1 MLFNSF
7 EFLLFFPI
15 ILIGFYAIPHKY
27 RWLWLLLGSYYFYMA
42 HEFELV
48 ILLFISTC
56 VDYFCGLRMPTASK
70 KNKIF
75 YLLLSIFVN
84 LGILFSFK
92 YLSFF
97 TSSIQ
102 GLLGF
107 FGIVI
112 SETENLGSYN
122 FNQILI
128 PVGISFYTFQTLSY
142 TIDIYRGKIEP
153 EKHFGVFALYVSF
166 FPQLVA
172 GPIERASRLIPQLK
186 KKVDINLSNIKKG
199 LIMMAWGFF
208 LKVVV
213 ADRLG
218 VYADAAFSDPEYS
231 HGLPL
236 FIGALFF
243 AGQIYYDFSAYTSI
257 AIGAAKTMGVDLM
270 QNFNRPFFATS
281 ITDLW
286 KRWHISLV
294 EWLRDYLFIP
304 LGGSK
309 GSKLK
314 TIRNVFILFFAVGL
328 WHGASWTF
336 IVWGLLNGAILILE
350 NITSSLRMRVF
361 KLLQLKQG
369 AINFLA
375 RLFGVSYLLMTL
387 IFFRSPSINHAI
399 LYIKQMFNIT
409 GLHVNILNNYF
420 ELVLCFILI
429 VLVQTIHYFKGND
442 KVYELV
448 TQRPK
453 YIRYTMYTAYAFI
466 IVLFAINRQNTFI
479 YFQF

>member
-15 ILIGFYAIPHKY
+15 IIIGFYTIPHKY

-48 ILLFISTC
+48 ILLFISTA
-56 VDYFCGLRMPTASK
+56 VDYFCGLKMPTASK
-70 KNKIF
+70 KAKKA

-107 FGIVI
+107 FGIII
-112 SETENLGSYN
+112 SNTENLGSYN

-186 KKVDINLSNIKKG
+186 KKVDINLSNIKEG

-218 VYADAAFSDPEYS
+218 IYADAAFENPES
-231 HGLPL
+231 THALSLILG
-236 FIGALFF
+236 FIFF
-243 AGQIYYDFSAYTSI
+243 SFQIYYDFSAYVSI
-257 AIGAAKTMGVDLM
+257 AIGAAKTLGVNLM
-270 QNFNRPFFATS
+270 ANFNRPVFSTS
-281 ITDLW
+281 AAQFW
-286 KRWHISLV
+286 QRWHISLAN
-294 EWLRDYLFIP
+294 WLRDYLYSP
-304 LGGSK
+304 LTR
-309 GSKLK
+309 KLK
-314 TIRNVFILFFAVGL
+314 ISRLAAVFIVFFVNGL
-328 WHGASWTF
+328 WHGANWTF
-336 IVWGLLNGAILILE
+336 IIWSLLNVIILIAEIGTNKVRGKIIKKL
-350 NITSSLRMRVF
+350 NIPKKIVS
-361 KLLQLKQG
+361 
-369 AINFLA
+369 FLGCFIVIGY
-375 RLFGVSYLLMTL
+375 LFHTL
-387 IFFRSPSINHAI
+387 IFFRSPSVTHALTYIEHMYKFGSLHINI
-399 LYIKQMFNIT
+399 I
-409 GLHVNILNNYF
+409 GNYF
-420 ELVLCFILI
+420 EVFLSILLIFI
-429 VLVQTIHYFKGND
+429 VQTIHYYKGNA

-448 TQRPK
+448 VNRPK
-453 YIRYTMYTAYAFI
+453 YLRYSMYLVYILI
-466 IVLFAINRQNTFI
+466 IVLFAVNRQNSFI

>member
-15 ILIGFYAIPHKY
+15 VIFGFYLLPHKY
-27 RWLWLLLGSYYFYMA
+27 RWLWLLLGSYYFYLA
-42 HEFELV
+42 HELELV

-56 VDYFCGLRMPTASK
+56 VDYFCGLKIPSASK
-70 KNKIF
+70 AHKKL
-75 YLLLSIFVN
+75 YLLISIFVN
-84 LGILFSFK
+84 LGILFAFK

-97 TSSIQ
+97 TTSLQ
-102 GLLGF
+102 GVFAF
-107 FGIVI
+107 FGVDIPK
-112 SETENLGSYN
+112 SENLGSYS
-122 FNQILI
+122 FDQILI

-142 TIDIYRGKIEP
+142 TIDIYRGKIKP

-186 KKVDINLSNIKKG
+186 KKVNINISNIKKG

-208 LKVVV
+208 LKVVI
-213 ADRLG
+213 ADRIG
-218 VYADAAFSDPEYS
+218 IYVDAAFIDPERN

-236 FIGALFF
+236 YIAALFF

-257 AIGAAKTMGVDLM
+257 AIGAAKIMGVDLI
-270 QNFNRPFFATS
+270 QNFDRPFFATTVAS
-281 ITDLW
+281 FW
-286 KRWHISLV
+286 KRWHISLMD
-294 EWLRDYLFIP
+294 WLKDYLFIP

-314 TIRNVFILFFAVGL
+314 TVRNVFILFVAVGL
-328 WHGASWTF
+328 WHGANWTF
-336 IVWGLLNGAILILE
+336 IIWGALNAVILILE
-350 NITSSLRMRVF
+350 FVTTPLRRRVF
-361 KLLQLKQG
+361 KSLRLNQQTINLLARIFG
-369 AINFLA
+369 VNFL
-375 RLFGVSYLLMTL
+375 LITL
-387 IFFRSPSINHAI
+387 IFFRSASTADAFS
-399 LYIKQMFNIT
+399 YIKQMFNIT

-420 ELVLCFILI
+420 ELALCLILI
-429 VLVQTIHYFKGND
+429 ITVQTIHYFKGND
-442 KVYELV
+442 KIYELV
-448 TQRPK
+448 TNRPK
-453 YIRYTMYTAYAFI
+453 YIRYSMYTAYIFI